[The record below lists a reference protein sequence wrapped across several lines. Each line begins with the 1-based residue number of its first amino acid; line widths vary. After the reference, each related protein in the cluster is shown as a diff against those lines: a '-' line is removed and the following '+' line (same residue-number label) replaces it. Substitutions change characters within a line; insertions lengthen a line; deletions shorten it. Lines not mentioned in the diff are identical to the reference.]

1 VKRDA
6 TNEPITI
13 EEGSVSISVVD
24 IEDLDEDTLNP
35 NKGTARGAAVTD
47 FSLDTFKPARGIAL
61 DKDNM
66 TMAGNKTLR
75 SAKRA
80 GIKKVIV
87 VETDGDVLVATRR
100 RDMDLDDP
108 DDTRAREYSVADN
121 RSAELGLGWDAD
133 HIAQAAAEGAD
144 FSVLFYD
151 DELAHLTGEGDMYW
165 EEDPTFG
172 EKSEDLVPEMAL
184 QPFEH
189 YDYMLVIFRSTLD
202 WSRALDLM
210 AEFGLVKQG
219 FTVSKK
225 TRKVGLC
232 RVVDG
237 AQLMDKLAQAS
248 GGVSSNE

>member
-1 VKRDA
+1 MANKA
-6 TNEPITI
+6 EPINI
-13 EEGSVSISVVD
+13 EGTVSVSVLN
-24 IEDLDEDTLNP
+24 IEDLGEDFLNP

-47 FSLDTFKPARGIAL
+47 FSVDTFKPARGIAL

-121 RSAELGLGWDAD
+121 RSGELGLGWDAD
-133 HIAQAAAEGAD
+133 NIATAAAAGAD

-151 DELAHLTGEGDMYW
+151 DELAQLTGEKDMYW
-165 EEDPTFG
+165 EEDTSFG
-172 EKSEDLVPEMAL
+172 EDAQDLVPEMEL

-210 AEFGLVKQG
+210 EEFGLVKKG

-237 AQLMDKLAQAS
+237 SKLMDKLATAS
-248 GGVSSNE
+248 GGVSSYE